1 MDDFLADIYQVY
13 LNLKR
18 ILQDKLD
25 EIEKQLHPLLEV
37 LGALIMAMPV
47 VLILLFLLGFG

>member
-1 MDDFLADIYQVY
+1 MDDFLAEIYQVY